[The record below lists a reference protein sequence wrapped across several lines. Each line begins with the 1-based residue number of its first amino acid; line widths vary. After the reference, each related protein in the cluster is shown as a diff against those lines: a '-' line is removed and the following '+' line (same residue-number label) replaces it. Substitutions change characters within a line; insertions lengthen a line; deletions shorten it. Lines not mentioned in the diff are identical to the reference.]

1 MFLMPAG
8 FTHVVVAGAGGA
20 GLVSTIEAGQARDR
34 GCEATKVESDG
45 GRADSAATVVFEGST
60 PGQSGL
66 LCGRPR
72 EAGRM
77 LVVFRE
83 PPPERGYV

>member
-1 MFLMPAG
+1 MPAG
-8 FTHVVVAGAGGA
+8 FTQVVASGARAA
-20 GLVSTIEAGQARDR
+20 GLASTIEACQAEDR

-72 EAGRM
+72 AAGRM

-83 PPPERGYV
+83 PPPERGYA